1 MNKTIN
7 INLGG
12 NFFYID
18 EQAYYVLKRY
28 LDAVRTS
35 LSDDPKGRDEILS
48 DIELRIGELLSEKMK
63 DIRQVVNEND
73 INEVIEIMGKPEDY
87 MVDDE
92 VFADD
97 YNRVRKHPKK
107 MYRDSED
114 KFLGGVCSG
123 MAYYFNIDVIWI
135 RIFWLIAVFGYG
147 FGIIVYIILWIL
159 LPQANTTAKIL
170 EMRGEAVNISNIEK
184 KIREELG
191 TASEKIKNGITDV
204 SDKVKN
210 ADYQKYSTKAKS
222 GMQDLLDVLGQ
233 IISTL
238 FLIFGKFIGVLLIII
253 SVVVVL
259 GLVISLFTVGS
270 LGFLNEDW
278 ILQNTM
284 FYNNSG
290 LPLWIVSIIVFL
302 LVGIPFFMLFL
313 LGMKILS
320 PSAKLMG
327 KTGKLSLFGIWLVAL
342 LISIFVGARQ
352 VMQSAY
358 DGSSIEN
365 REFLPDQLTD
375 TLNIKLVDNIRYS
388 ENFDLRR
395 RWNNTL
401 IVDENN
407 KEKLYSN
414 YIYLNILPSNN
425 DKALVKVRKKSFGK
439 SRKDAM
445 QNAAS
450 IEYGTELNG
459 QELILNGYFLTDLK
473 SKLKKQRIYVDLYL
487 PEDQIIYLDK
497 STGSFLYDVKNIQNI
512 YDGEMSKH
520 YYKMTEDGLDCL
532 DCDDIVVT
540 KEEKEEK
547 EKPESFNMKIDDEGV
562 HIKVVNDKN
571 EKAEVKVDKNG
582 VKIEST
588 KDSIRVKINN
598 D

>member
-12 NFFYID
+12 NFFHID
-18 EQAYYVLKRY
+18 EQAYYVLKKY
-28 LDAVRTS
+28 LDAVRSS

-48 DIELRIGELLSEKMK
+48 DIELRIGELLSEKVK
-63 DIRQVVNEND
+63 DVRQVVNEND
-73 INEVIEIMGKPEDY
+73 INEIIEIMGKPEDY

-97 YNRVRKHPKK
+97 YSRERSRPKK

-114 KFLGGVCSG
+114 KFLGGVSSG

-135 RIFWLIAVFGYG
+135 RIIWLIAAFG
-147 FGIIVYIILWIL
+147 FGFGFIVYIILWIL
-159 LPQANTTAKIL
+159 LPEANTTAEKL

-191 TASEKIKNGITDV
+191 TASDKIKNGITDV
-204 SDKVKN
+204 SEKVKN
-210 ADYQKYSTKAKS
+210 ADYQKYSSKAKS
-222 GMQDLLDVLGQ
+222 GMQDFLDVLGQ

-238 FLIFGKFIGVLLIII
+238 FMIFGKFIGILLIII

-259 GLVISLFTVGS
+259 GLIISLFTVGS

-278 ILQNTM
+278 FFQNTM
-284 FYNNSG
+284 IYNNSG
-290 LPLWIVSIIVFL
+290 LPLWIASIIVFL

-320 PSAKLMG
+320 PSAKVMG

-342 LISIFVGARQ
+342 LISIFFGVQQA
-352 VMQSAY
+352 MQSAY
-358 DGSSIEN
+358 DGSSVEN
-365 REFLPDQLTD
+365 KEYLADQLSD
-375 TLNIKLVDNIRYS
+375 TLHIKLVDNIKYS
-388 ENFDLRR
+388 ENFDLKR

-407 KEKLYSN
+407 KEKIYSN
-414 YIYLNILPSNN
+414 NVYLDIHPSNN

-439 SRKDAM
+439 SREAARE
-445 QNAAS
+445 NAAS
-450 IEYGTELNG
+450 IDYITELSG
-459 QELILNGYFLTDLK
+459 QDLILNGYFLTDLK
-473 SKLKKQRIYVDLYL
+473 SKYRKQRVYVDLYL
-487 PEDQIIYLDK
+487 PEGEIIYLDG
-497 STGSFLYDVKNIQNI
+497 STSSFLYDVKNTKNI
-512 YDGEMSKH
+512 YDGDMGKH

-532 DCDDIVVT
+532 DCEDVVVSD
-540 KEEKEEK
+540 KLDED
-547 EKPESFNMKIDDEGV
+547 PESFNMKIDEDGV

-571 EKAEVKVDKNG
+571 EKAEVKVDENG
-582 VKIEST
+582 VKVESS
-588 KDSIRVKINN
+588 KDSVKININ
-598 D
+598 HD